1 MYVSRCRSLK
11 EKEEALLEYN
21 PSNSLKMQQ
30 EAMQLWEL
38 KEKLRLELDT
48 NKADLATATSR
59 TAMLESDLAALREAF
74 KQQEVESQ
82 KQTAQSRSEIEALE
96 LRLHA
101 LSMQLADAEKHARQL
116 SNDHEHAL
124 RCISEQLTASLQ
136 EHSQTRDS
144 FQQQSLATA
153 QELASRDATVASLTT
168 TVESLKEQLAN
179 QTGALAIATKM
190 SDARGTTI
198 AELQQQLADEQQL
211 TRALTTKLEQLSNE
225 HETKIAEL
233 EHQTSQREQELAH
246 ARQDLQSKSAL
257 ISQLESEKGDSV
269 SQLSHQIADLSK
281 SKQELETK
289 VTELEHQASQR
300 EQELAHARQDLQS
313 NATKITELE
322 STQREH
328 VDSIGRLSREI
339 EERRLE
345 SSKSKQELE
354 DLRAEIANQSHSPSV
369 VAQFEQQLIHAERE
383 ALEERTLRQQMDER
397 VAVVTQK
404 LAAALEAAQRL
415 EAGRQAAS
423 ARSAKSTPAEVELE
437 KLHAALEAHQA
448 QASFLALEVRDY
460 SWRRSYRSIDRSIDL
475 YLIVNTERAV

>member
-211 TRALTTKLEQLSNE
+211 ARALTTKLEQLKNE
-225 HETKIAEL
+225 HETKI
-233 EHQTSQREQELAH
+233 
-246 ARQDLQSKSAL
+246 
-257 ISQLESEKGDSV
+257 
-269 SQLSHQIADLSK
+269 
-281 SKQELETK
+281 
-289 VTELEHQASQR
+289 TELEHQASQR